1 MSLHVIVFGCCTK
14 MIAAI
19 KEDQIDKEGYWINE
33 LMSLAIE
40 PRRNN
45 ELDDIAELEVLANN
59 IKQVYYQ
66 DYKTAYS
73 IRMAK

>member
-1 MSLHVIVFGCCTK
+1 MVVGYTK

-19 KEDQIDKEGYWINE
+19 KDQTDKEGYWINE
-33 LMSLAIE
+33 LISLAIE
-40 PRRNN
+40 PRRKN
-45 ELDDIAELEVLANN
+45 ELNDIAELEVLANN
-59 IKQVYYQ
+59 IQQVYYQ

>member
-1 MSLHVIVFGCCTK
+1 

-19 KEDQIDKEGYWINE
+19 KDQTDKEGYWINE

-40 PRRNN
+40 PRPKN
-45 ELDDIAELEVLANN
+45 ELNDIAELEALANN